1 MKNKFLIGLATLGL
15 SAVLF
20 SSCAKLPQA
29 EVDAANA
36 AIEVAKTAGA
46 DIYVHETFVALQDS
60 MNVAMVMIETQKS
73 KLFKKYTPAK
83 EKLVQV
89 ATFAGEVKTQSDAR
103 KEALRIEAD
112 STIQEVKALLVT
124 NQELVAKAPKG
135 KEGKEA
141 LEAIKSELAAIEASN
156 NEAATLLASE
166 QIIPALDKA
175 KAAKEKATAI
185 NTELNEVIAKKGK
198 RK

>member
-1 MKNKFLIGLATLGL
+1 MKNRLFIGLAALGL
-15 SAVLF
+15 SVVMF

-36 AIEVAKTAGA
+36 AIEVAKAAGA
-46 DIYVHETFVALQDS
+46 DVYVHETFVALQDS

-89 ATFAGEVKTQSDAR
+89 AAFAAEVKTQSDAR
-103 KEALRIEAD
+103 KEELRVEATNTIE
-112 STIQEVKALLVT
+112 EVKTLLAT

-135 KEGKEA
+135 KEGASA
-141 LEAIKSELAAIEASN
+141 LNAIKDELAAIEASN
-156 NEAATLLASE
+156 TEAATLLASE

-185 NTELNEVIAKKGK
+185 NTELNEAIAKKGK
-198 RK
+198 R